1 MNGKILWLLVLCPLA
16 LAGPDDPLA
25 HGLGSVLRA
34 IPGAG
39 WSIEEGVLAPERS
52 EDHGYVVTT
61 ARYADV
67 EIAFEFYPEAGTN
80 SGVFARCQESEDINP
95 VDCYEF
101 NIWDAHPN
109 QQYRTG
115 AVVAIAPPVAI
126 VDTEDKWNTMR
137 VRVEGHRLRV
147 WVNDTLTNDFEH
159 DKLSDGFIA
168 FQYGGAN
175 GMVRFRN
182 IRIDEL
188 P

>member
-1 MNGKILWLLVLCPLA
+1 MNGKVLWFLFLCPLA
-16 LAGPDDPLA
+16 LAGPVDPLA
-25 HGLGSVLRA
+25 HGLGGAMRA
-34 IPGAG
+34 MPGAG
-39 WSIEEGVLAPERS
+39 WSIEEGMLVPERS

-61 ARYADV
+61 ARYANV
-67 EIAFEFYPEAGTN
+67 EITFEFYPEADTN
-80 SGVFARCQESEDINP
+80 SGVFARCQDPENINP

-109 QQYRTG
+109 QQFRTG
-115 AVVAIAPPVAI
+115 AVVTLAPPVAI
-126 VDTEDKWNTMR
+126 VETEDRWNAMR

-147 WVNDTLTNDFEH
+147 WVNGTLTNDIE
-159 DKLSDGFIA
+159 DEKLSDGFIA